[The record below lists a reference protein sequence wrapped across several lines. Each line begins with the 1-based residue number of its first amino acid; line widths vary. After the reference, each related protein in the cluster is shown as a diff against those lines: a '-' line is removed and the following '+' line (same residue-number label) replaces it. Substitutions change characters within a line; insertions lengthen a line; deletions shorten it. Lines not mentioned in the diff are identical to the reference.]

1 MSARAASERVPPSWS
16 LPTPLLA
23 CDGALTGSPKRPA
36 PCPPLAHLP
45 RSAIDPAAARVDFI
59 NALTAQ
65 LWPHAERAASRL
77 MLKDGF
83 LERLL

>member
-1 MSARAASERVPPSWS
+1 MRSPAALQRLMPFTHSEACPWSPPNN
-16 LPTPLLA
+16 PI
-23 CDGALTGSPKRPA
+23 
-36 PCPPLAHLP
+36 
-45 RSAIDPAAARVDFI
+45 RSATDPACARVDFM

-77 MLKDGF
+77 LLKDGF

>member
-1 MSARAASERVPPSWS
+1 MHAHERCRRSSVLANNQPC
-16 LPTPLLA
+16 LPT
-23 CDGALTGSPKRPA
+23 CRT
-36 PCPPLAHLP
+36 

-77 MLKDGF
+77 LLKDGF

>member
-1 MSARAASERVPPSWS
+1 MPACSPSDIHVKCS
-16 LPTPLLA
+16 PT
-23 CDGALTGSPKRPA
+23 
-36 PCPPLAHLP
+36 
-45 RSAIDPAAARVDFI
+45 RSAIDPGAARVDFI

-77 MLKDGF
+77 LLTDGF